1 MRGCGSFAA
10 KKNRFQR
17 NETPHRMQRKASKR
31 DIGWS
36 RADLLSSA
44 QRHKLNTD
52 RDEFWFNNYMKI
64 DNSDLEP
71 DAVADMVIREF
82 NLVAKEKEEKEY
94 RFGV

>member
-1 MRGCGSFAA
+1 
-10 KKNRFQR
+10 
-17 NETPHRMQRKASKR
+17 MQRKASKR
-31 DIGWS
+31 DIEWS

-44 QRHKLNTD
+44 QRYKLNTD
-52 RDEFWFNNYMKI
+52 RDEFGFKNHMKI

-71 DAVADMVIREF
+71 DAAADMVIREF

>member
-1 MRGCGSFAA
+1 
-10 KKNRFQR
+10 
-17 NETPHRMQRKASKR
+17 MQRKASKR

-82 NLVAKEKEEKEY
+82 NLIAL
-94 RFGV
+94 

>member
-1 MRGCGSFAA
+1 
-10 KKNRFQR
+10 
-17 NETPHRMQRKASKR
+17 MQRKASKR
-31 DIGWS
+31 DIEWS

-44 QRHKLNTD
+44 QRHKWNTD
-52 RDEFWFNNYMKI
+52 RDEFWFKNHIKI
-64 DNSDLEP
+64 DNSSLEP

>member
-1 MRGCGSFAA
+1 
-10 KKNRFQR
+10 
-17 NETPHRMQRKASKR
+17 
-31 DIGWS
+31 
-36 RADLLSSA
+36 
-44 QRHKLNTD
+44 
-52 RDEFWFNNYMKI
+52 MKI